1 MGYFKAINLRYEI
14 VIDKIK
20 HTIDMKR
27 SCHMIEEKFT
37 PFAVFGEETLHH
49 LVDTLYGLAS
59 QHSDPVAVCTIE
71 NMKNP
76 GENFE

>member
-1 MGYFKAINLRYEI
+1 
-14 VIDKIK
+14 
-20 HTIDMKR
+20 
-27 SCHMIEEKFT
+27 MIEEKFT

-59 QHSDPVAVCTIE
+59 QHSDPVAVSTIE